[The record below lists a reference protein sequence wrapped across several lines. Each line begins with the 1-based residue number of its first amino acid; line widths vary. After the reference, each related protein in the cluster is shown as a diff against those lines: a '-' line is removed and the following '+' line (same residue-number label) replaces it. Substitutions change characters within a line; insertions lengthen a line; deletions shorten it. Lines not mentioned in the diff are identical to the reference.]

1 MFVPRF
7 LSKSLALAGLLLAS
21 TALSAAEN
29 MIEYPPVA
37 PVVPFSSVTALD
49 YATPAAMIPY
59 GSDLLQFG
67 LLWLPPSERR
77 PPAQIVLIHGGC
89 WLNAYDVQHT
99 YALSTALAQ
108 AGYAVWSLEY
118 RRTGDNGGGWPW
130 TFEDIKAGIA
140 HVHPTENFS
149 DMPTIVMGHSA
160 GGHLALLAGA
170 LDPQLKGVIG
180 LGAIADIIA
189 YSQGEGSCQ
198 SAAQQFM
205 GGTFENRP
213 TDYHAANPAEKTPHP
228 NTVLLHGSADE
239 IVPVE
244 QAALTGAR
252 TVIVDGAGHFD
263 WTHPGTEAFQVLL
276 QTLEDMLQP

>member
-1 MFVPRF
+1 MTVLNL
-7 LSKSLALAGLLLAS
+7 LSKSLIIAGLLLVA
-21 TALSAAEN
+21 TKLPAAKN
-29 MIEYPPVA
+29 TIVYPAADPI
-37 PVVPFSSVTALD
+37 VPYSSVTALN

-59 GSDLLQFG
+59 GNDLLQFG

-89 WLNAYDVQHT
+89 WLNTYDIQHT

-130 TFEDIKAGIA
+130 TFEDIKAGLT
-140 HVHPTENFS
+140 HVHPTDNFAV
-149 DMPTIVMGHSA
+149 MPTIVVGHSA

-170 LDPQLKGVIG
+170 LDSQLQGVIG
-180 LGAIADIIA
+180 LGAITDIVS

-198 SAAQQFM
+198 NAAQQFM
-205 GGTFENRP
+205 GGTFETLP
-213 TDYHAANPAEKTPHP
+213 ADYHAANPAEKTPHP

-239 IVPVE
+239 IVPME
-244 QAALTGAR
+244 QAAMTGAR

-276 QTLEDMLQP
+276 QTLEDMLEP